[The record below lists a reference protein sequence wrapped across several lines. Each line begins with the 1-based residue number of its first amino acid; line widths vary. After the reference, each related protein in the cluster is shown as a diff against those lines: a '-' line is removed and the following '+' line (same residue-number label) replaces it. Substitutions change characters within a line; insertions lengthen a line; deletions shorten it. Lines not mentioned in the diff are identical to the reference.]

1 MQLRAD
7 ARINRGRI
15 IDAAIDVFAEKG
27 METEIKDISDRAGL
41 AVGTLYR
48 HFSGKDDLLMA
59 IAREAHVA
67 ILAGA
72 REAEAEPD
80 PLVALH
86 ALLTLAFTTAERY
99 GWLVEAMLSGRLPA
113 GFKDELRRDIDASE
127 FPGRFERVVRRAVR
141 DGRLRAGLDSAAAA
155 AMLEGAA
162 TPWIYL
168 RFRGTRSPTEAA
180 DAIMA
185 AFLRGAAPEDGGE
198 ILPAGRGHQT
208 MLPWRLS

>member
-7 ARINRGRI
+7 ARVNRGRI

-27 METEIKDISDRAGL
+27 METEIKDITDRAGL

-59 IAREAHVA
+59 IAREAHAA

-72 REAEAEPD
+72 RQAEAEAD
-80 PLVALH
+80 PLTALR

-99 GWLVEAMLSGRLPA
+99 GWLIEAMLSGRLPA
-113 GFKDELRRDIDASE
+113 EFRDELHRDIGAE
-127 FPGRFERVVRRAVR
+127 EVRGRFGRVVTRAVQ
-141 DGRLRAGLDSAAAA
+141 DGRLRSDLDCAVAA

-168 RFRGTRSPTEAA
+168 RFRGARSPTEAA
-180 DAIMA
+180 DAILA
-185 AFLRGAAPEDGGE
+185 AFLRGAASESGG
-198 ILPAGRGHQT
+198 
-208 MLPWRLS
+208 